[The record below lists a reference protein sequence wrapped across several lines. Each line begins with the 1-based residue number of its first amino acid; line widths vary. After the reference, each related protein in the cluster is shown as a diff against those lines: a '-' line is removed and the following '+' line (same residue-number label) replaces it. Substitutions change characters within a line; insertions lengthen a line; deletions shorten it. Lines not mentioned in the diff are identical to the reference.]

1 MSPTRG
7 VEMAEEFIDPYD
19 TGSSSDSIPHSG
31 KRRKITHILI
41 GEAEVVR
48 RTIDKLHVIDYA
60 ERHQWSKLQPPG
72 NLGNP
77 PEVISVLVRYPIF
90 E

>member
-1 MSPTRG
+1 
-7 VEMAEEFIDPYD
+7 MAEEFIDPSD
-19 TGSSSDSIPHSG
+19 TGSIADSTFPLG
-31 KRRKITHILI
+31 RRKKITHILI

-48 RTIDKLHVIDYA
+48 RTIDKLHVMDYA

-72 NLGNP
+72 SLGSP

>member
-1 MSPTRG
+1 MTK
-7 VEMAEEFIDPYD
+7 EFINPLD
-19 TGSSSDSIPHSG
+19 TGSNSTTNLD

-72 NLGNP
+72 NLGSP

>member
-1 MSPTRG
+1 
-7 VEMAEEFIDPYD
+7 MAEEFIDPPD
-19 TGSSSDSIPHSG
+19 TGSSSTTNLDR
-31 KRRKITHILI
+31 RRKIIHILI

-48 RTIDKLHVIDYA
+48 RTIDKLHVIDHD

-72 NLGNP
+72 NLGSP
-77 PEVISVLVRYPIF
+77 PEVISVLVRYPVF